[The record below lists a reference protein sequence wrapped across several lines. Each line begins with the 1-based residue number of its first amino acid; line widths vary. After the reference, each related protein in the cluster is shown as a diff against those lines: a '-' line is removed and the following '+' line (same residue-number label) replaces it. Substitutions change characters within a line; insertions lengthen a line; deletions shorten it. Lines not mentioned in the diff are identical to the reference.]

1 MLNLNIT
8 FSLMEN
14 LIKIQRYMSES
25 SEDWSEEQAAAAHS
39 NKKRAAI
46 DVASEKN
53 TSRKGKQLQPLIE
66 EEGENQSG
74 FIFINRLGL
83 PCSFM
88 VEG

>member
-1 MLNLNIT
+1 
-8 FSLMEN
+8 MEN
-14 LIKIQRYMSES
+14 LIKIQKYMSES
-25 SEDWSEEQAAAAHS
+25 SEDWSEEQAAAANS
-39 NKKRAAI
+39 TKKRGAVQ
-46 DVASEKN
+46 VASEKGN
-53 TSRKGKQLQPLIE
+53 SRKGKNHRPLIE